1 MTAHLFLLS
10 MGNTNQSEARLQIDL
25 IDTEIKVLD
34 ETIELLN
41 SKLIT
46 YEAKLN
52 VLKERKKSMLN
63 YLNNDND

>member
-34 ETIELLN
+34 ERIKQIYQTLE
-41 SKLIT
+41 T
-46 YEAKLN
+46 YKAKLE
-52 VLKERKKSMLN
+52 VLKDRKTLTLN
-63 YLNNDND
+63 YLNSDND